1 MEKIQFQ
8 CDYNEG
14 CAPQIMQ
21 RLVETNLEQ
30 NIGYGED
37 PHCEHARELIR
48 KVCQAPEADV
58 HFLVG
63 GTQANATII
72 SSILRPYQGVIAAT
86 TGHIAVHET
95 GAIEHSG
102 HKVLTLPATN
112 GKITAEQIEK
122 CLFDHYHE
130 DGPEHAVQPAMV
142 YISYPTE
149 YGTLYTKQEL
159 TDIHKVCLEYQIP
172 LFVDGA
178 RLGYGLASKES
189 DITLPELSKLADVF
203 YLGGTKQGALFGE
216 AVVITNSALKRDFR
230 YFIKQ
235 GGGMLAKGRL
245 LGIQYEELMQND
257 LYLTLARH
265 ANKQAERIRETLLQ
279 KGYKMAV
286 PSPTNQQFFVLPN
299 DHLKKLEEKY
309 VLGIWGV
316 ADANYTTVRFC
327 TSWATKEEN
336 VDRLIKDIN
345 SLTPAP
351 SPVGEGSIYILDGRR
366 ISQPSVKGV
375 YVKNGKK
382 VIIK

>member
-1 MEKIQFQ
+1 MGKIQFQ

-48 KVCQAPEADV
+48 KVCQVPEADV

-72 SSILRPYQGVIAAT
+72 SSILRPYQGVIAST

-159 TDIHKVCLEYQIP
+159 TDIHKVCREYQIP

-265 ANKQAERIRETLLQ
+265 ANKQADRIREALLK
-279 KGYKMAV
+279 KGFKMAV

-316 ADANYTTVRFC
+316 ADANHTIVRFC

-336 VDRLIKDIN
+336 IDKLIKDIQE
-345 SLTPAP
+345 LQ
-351 SPVGEGSIYILDGRR
+351 E
-366 ISQPSVKGV
+366 VKQ
-375 YVKNGKK
+375 
-382 VIIK
+382 

>member
-1 MEKIQFQ
+1 MKKIQFR

-14 CAPQIMQ
+14 CAPQILQ
-21 RLVETNLEQ
+21 RLSETNLEQ

-48 KVCQAPEADV
+48 KACEASEADV

-86 TGHIAVHET
+86 TGHIAIHET
-95 GAIEHSG
+95 GAIEHGG
-102 HKVLTLPATN
+102 HKVLAQPATN
-112 GKITAEQIEK
+112 GKIQAEQIK
-122 CLFDHYHE
+122 QCLQNHYSE

-149 YGTLYTKQEL
+149 YGTLYSKQEL
-159 TDIHKVCLEYQIP
+159 KDIHNVCLQHHIP
-172 LFVDGA
+172 LFIDGA

-189 DITLPELSKLADVF
+189 DITLPELAKLADVF
-203 YLGGTKQGALFGE
+203 YVGGTKQGALFGE
-216 AVVITNSALKRDFR
+216 AVVITNPALKKDFR

-265 ANKQAERIRETLLQ
+265 ANEQAERIQKALLQ

-299 DHLKKLEEKY
+299 DDLKRLEEKY
-309 VLGIWGV
+309 VLSVWDRVDTDHTI
-316 ADANYTTVRFC
+316 VRFC
-327 TSWATKEEN
+327 TSWATKKEN
-336 VDRLIKDIN
+336 VDKLIDTINRL
-345 SLTPAP
+345 
-351 SPVGEGSIYILDGRR
+351 
-366 ISQPSVKGV
+366 
-375 YVKNGKK
+375 
-382 VIIK
+382 

>member
-1 MEKIQFQ
+1 MKKIQFQ

-37 PHCEHARELIR
+37 PHCEHARDLIR
-48 KVCQAPEADV
+48 KACQTPEADV

-63 GTQANATII
+63 GTQSNATII

-112 GKITAEQIEK
+112 GKITAKQIGQ
-122 CLFDHYHE
+122 CLYEHYHE
-130 DGPEHAVQPAMV
+130 DGPEHAVQPGMV

-159 TDIHKVCLEYQIP
+159 TDIHNDCQEYKVP
-172 LFVDGA
+172 LFIDGA

-189 DITLPELSKLADVF
+189 DITLVELAKLADVF

-216 AVVITNSALKRDFR
+216 AVVITNPALKKDFR

-257 LYLTLARH
+257 LYLSLARH
-265 ANKQAERIRETLLQ
+265 ANVLAERIREALLQ
-279 KGYKMAV
+279 KGYQMAV

-299 DHLKKLEEKY
+299 DHLKKLEEKF

-316 ADANYTTVRFC
+316 ADANHTTVRFC

-336 VDRLIKDIN
+336 VDKLIEEI
-345 SLTPAP
+345 
-351 SPVGEGSIYILDGRR
+351 
-366 ISQPSVKGV
+366 
-375 YVKNGKK
+375 KK
-382 VIIK
+382 L

>member
-1 MEKIQFQ
+1 MERIQFQ

-48 KVCQAPEADV
+48 KVCQVPEADV

-159 TDIHKVCLEYQIP
+159 TDIHKVCREYQIP

-230 YFIKQ
+230 YYIKQ

-265 ANKQAERIRETLLQ
+265 ANKQAERIREALLQ

-316 ADANYTTVRFC
+316 ADANYTIVRFC

-336 VDRLIKDIN
+336 IDKLIKDIQE
-345 SLTPAP
+345 LQ
-351 SPVGEGSIYILDGRR
+351 E
-366 ISQPSVKGV
+366 VKQ
-375 YVKNGKK
+375 
-382 VIIK
+382 

>member
-1 MEKIQFQ
+1 MKKIQFQ

-21 RLVETNLEQ
+21 RLIETNLEQ

-37 PHCEHARELIR
+37 PHCEHARQLIR
-48 KVCQAPEADV
+48 EACQASQADV

-95 GAIEHSG
+95 GAIEHGG
-102 HKVLTLPATN
+102 HKVLALPATN
-112 GKITAEQIEK
+112 GKITAEQIRQ

-149 YGTLYTKQEL
+149 YGTLYSKQEL
-159 TDIHKVCLEYQIP
+159 TAIHQVCQEYQIP

-189 DITLPELSKLADVF
+189 DITLPELAKLADVF
-203 YLGGTKQGALFGE
+203 YIGGTKQGALFGE
-216 AVVITNSALKRDFR
+216 AVVITNPALKKDFR

-245 LGIQYEELMQND
+245 LGIQFEELMQND

-265 ANKQAERIRETLLQ
+265 ANEQAQRIREALIQ
-279 KGYKMAV
+279 KGYQVAV

-299 DHLKKLEEKY
+299 NHLQKLQEKY
-309 VLGIWGV
+309 EISVWNYV
-316 ADANYTTVRFC
+316 DDDYTTVRFC
-327 TSWATKEEN
+327 TSWATKKEN
-336 VDRLIKDIN
+336 VDKLIEDI
-345 SLTPAP
+345 SLT
-351 SPVGEGSIYILDGRR
+351 
-366 ISQPSVKGV
+366 
-375 YVKNGKK
+375 
-382 VIIK
+382 

>member
-1 MEKIQFQ
+1 MNYERRRGRERNARTKWQLRIMNYKKVEKIQFQ

-14 CAPQIMQ
+14 CAPQILQ
-21 RLVETNLEQ
+21 RLVETNFEQ

-48 KVCQAPEADV
+48 KACEAANADV

-72 SSILRPYQGVIAAT
+72 SSILRPYQGAIAAT

-102 HKVLTLPATN
+102 HKVVTLPATN
-112 GKITAEQIEK
+112 GKIKAEQIQQ
-122 CLFDHYHE
+122 CLIEHYHE
-130 DGPEHAVQPAMV
+130 DGPEHMVQPAMV

-149 YGTLYTKQEL
+149 YGTLYSKQEL
-159 TDIHKVCLEYQIP
+159 TDIHNVCQQYQIP

-189 DITLPELSKLADVF
+189 DITLPELAKLADVF

-216 AVVITNSALKRDFR
+216 AVVITNPALKKDFR

-257 LYLTLARH
+257 LYLSLARH
-265 ANKQAERIRETLLQ
+265 ADELAERIQQALLQ

-299 DHLKKLEEKY
+299 KVLKALEEKF
-309 VLGIWGV
+309 VLGIWGH
-316 ADANYTTVRFC
+316 ADADHTIVRFC
-327 TSWATKEEN
+327 TSWATKKEN
-336 VDRLIKDIN
+336 VDKLIN
-345 SLTPAP
+345 SLTPIP
-351 SPVGEGSIYILDGRR
+351 SPVGEG
-366 ISQPSVKGV
+366 
-375 YVKNGKK
+375 KK
-382 VIIK
+382 

>member
-14 CAPQIMQ
+14 CAPEILM
-21 RLVETNLEQ
+21 RLIATNLEQ

-37 PHCEHARELIR
+37 PHCEHARTLIR
-48 KVCQAPEADV
+48 EACQAPDADV

-102 HKVLTLPATN
+102 HKVCVLHGSD
-112 GKITAEQIEK
+112 GKIQAEQIRQ
-122 CLFDHYHE
+122 CIQNHYNE
-130 DGPEHAVQPAMV
+130 DGPEHSVQPAMV
-142 YISYPTE
+142 YVSYPTE

-159 TDIHKVCLEYQIP
+159 TDIHNVCRQYQIP

-178 RLGYGLASKES
+178 RMGYGLASKES
-189 DITLPELSKLADVF
+189 DITLPEMAKLADVF
-203 YLGGTKQGALFGE
+203 YLGGTKQGALLGE
-216 AVVITNSALKRDFR
+216 AVVITNPALKRDFR

-245 LGIQYEELMQND
+245 LGIQFEELMQHD
-257 LYLTLARH
+257 LYLSLARH
-265 ANKQAERIRETLLQ
+265 ANQQAERIRQALLQ

-286 PSPTNQQFFVLPN
+286 PSPTNQQFFILPN
-299 DHLKKLEEKY
+299 SHLQKLEQKY
-309 VLGIWGV
+309 VLGIWGQ
-316 ADANYTTVRFC
+316 ADADHTIVRFC
-327 TSWATKEEN
+327 TSWATKKEN
-336 VDRLIKDIN
+336 VDQLIEDIGN
-345 SLTPAP
+345 L
-351 SPVGEGSIYILDGRR
+351 
-366 ISQPSVKGV
+366 
-375 YVKNGKK
+375 
-382 VIIK
+382 